1 MNHKQI
7 QFIGTIT
14 ISNDLYSQL
23 LNKSMD
29 LESIVY
35 NTLEDGGD
43 NLSFDFPAVII
54 EKLVTDE

>member
-1 MNHKQI
+1 MSCKQI

-35 NTLEDGGD
+35 NMLEDGGD
-43 NLSFDFPAVII
+43 DLSLDFPAVII